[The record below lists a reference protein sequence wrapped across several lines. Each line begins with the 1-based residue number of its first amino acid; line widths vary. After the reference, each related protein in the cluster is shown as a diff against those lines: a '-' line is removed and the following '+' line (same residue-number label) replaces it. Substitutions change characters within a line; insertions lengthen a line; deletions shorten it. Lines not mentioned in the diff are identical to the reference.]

1 MTQLEVHVGPDRRE
15 IVSRAVRSAVLS
27 ADRHGGATLLTR
39 GDRHRPDG
47 VRAALP
53 GADPSGDPIGPGV
66 VWTDVARWPEGAG
79 TALLEAATVGLGA
92 DGPAVRAAMSPRLLD
107 AVPLLEAVDAAAEGA
122 VVLALTEDDLLMWLE
137 AVSVGP
143 GIVRQLRGVLARS
156 ADLGDPVA
164 VAADLDALE
173 ATLRRG
179 NAVVDSVRVALPSN
193 GAGLTAAL
201 GVHGLRPDVVPP
213 AAPRRADGLA
223 HRGVTASAR
232 REPAARVEPTVER
245 VGTGYRFVL
254 DLPEVTADEVELSR
268 HDDALQLSAHGTMR
282 VVPLPPGLRR
292 CAVERAGLAG
302 GRLTLDLVPD
312 PARWP
317 R

>member
-1 MTQLEVHVGPDRRE
+1 MPFAVYGVALTA
-15 IVSRAVRSAVLS
+15 IVALTAAAAGVALAAPTTT
-27 ADRHGGATLLTR
+27 ADAAAPRGTLLIVPGQSFGATPYTLMADALR
-39 GDRHRPDG
+39 
-47 VRAALP
+47 RA
-53 GADPSGDPIGPGV
+53 G
-66 VWTDVARWPEGAG
+66 
-79 TALLEAATVGLGA
+79 LLESVVLCLVAAGRLATAGRLR
-92 DGPAVRAAMSPRLLD
+92 DAVRA
-107 AVPLLEAVDAAAEGA
+107 G
-122 VVLALTEDDLLMWLE
+122 
-137 AVSVGP
+137 
-143 GIVRQLRGVLARS
+143 LARGPAS
-156 ADLGDPVA
+156 ALVASTTAVA

-179 NAVVDSVRVALPSN
+179 NAVVDSLRVVLPSN